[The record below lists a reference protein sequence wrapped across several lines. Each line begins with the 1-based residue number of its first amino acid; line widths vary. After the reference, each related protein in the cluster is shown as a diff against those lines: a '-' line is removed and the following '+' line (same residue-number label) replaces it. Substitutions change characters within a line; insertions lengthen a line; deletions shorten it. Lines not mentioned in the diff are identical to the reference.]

1 MAATLP
7 KEERLSGRTA
17 IARLTGSGRWSQTP
31 HLRCCCLS
39 GNGLEINRIMVSVPK
54 KFFKRAVKRNLL
66 KRRMREAYRLQKD
79 LLEPGHDMLFVYAA
93 PDVEDFGVIFE
104 EVGTLLKRH
113 SGK

>member
-31 HLRCCCLS
+31 HLRCGCLPE
-39 GNGLEINRIMVSVPK
+39 NGLDINRIMVSVPTRY
-54 KFFKRAVKRNLL
+54 FKRAVKRNLL
-66 KRRMREAYRLQKD
+66 KRRMRESYRLQKES
-79 LLEPGHDMLFVYAA
+79 LSPGHDLLFVYAA
-93 PDVEDFGVIFE
+93 QEIVESAVIFE
-104 EVGTLLKRH
+104 EVGSLLKRF